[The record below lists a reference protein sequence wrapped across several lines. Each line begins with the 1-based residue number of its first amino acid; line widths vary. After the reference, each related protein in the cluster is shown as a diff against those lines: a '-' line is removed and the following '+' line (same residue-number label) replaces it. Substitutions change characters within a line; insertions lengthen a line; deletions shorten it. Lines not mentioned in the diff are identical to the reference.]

1 MSSSPPTLPKAPASF
16 ARRFFD
22 WLSGYG
28 LATSLLLLLGILT
41 WLATLEQR
49 DSGLYATLNKYFDWK
64 SPFILPEING
74 KMIPIP
80 LPGGYWVC
88 ALLTVNLAL
97 GGIFRL
103 FSRMTKIPN
112 VFSVSW
118 IIALLQRLANLISH
132 SGIIILLIGGGVTQH
147 FSERGNLAVGEGETS
162 NVAEDYFEYVIEVTE
177 IIDNK
182 PTVIHVIRGEQIQDL
197 VVGSRLFRFP
207 SLPFDLEVAGYLEN
221 AQPVATTERAPE
233 NGEYVSD
240 NYYLQSK
247 PAEKNAEANT
257 AGCYVKVAERDGT
270 KGSPIILAGASF
282 HPFTLRH
289 GDRIFTLDMRKRLWV
304 MPFDLTLNKFT
315 AEFYPGTSRPKKFI
329 SQVTRTEN
337 NQKADATIQMNEP
350 LRYEGLTFFQA
361 SYGPPGAGPGQK
373 LYSVFEVVRNPA
385 DKWPEY
391 SLWVVVVG
399 LSLQFGLKLI
409 LFIIAR
415 FRHDTSA

>member
-1 MSSSPPTLPKAPASF
+1 MSSPSQSSSKAPVSF
-16 ARRFFD
+16 VRRFFD
-22 WLSGYG
+22 WLSGFG

-64 SPFILPEING
+64 APFILPEING
-74 KMIPIP
+74 KTVPIP

-97 GGIFRL
+97 GGILRIRKGL
-103 FSRMTKIPN
+103 KQIPN
-112 VFSVSW
+112 
-118 IIALLQRLANLISH
+118 IISH
-132 SGIIILLIGGGVTQH
+132 SGIIILLVGGGVTHH

-162 NVAEDYFEYVIEVTE
+162 NVAEDYFEYVVEVAE

-182 PTVIHVIRGEQIQDL
+182 PTAIHVIRGAQIEDL
-197 VVGSRLFRFP
+197 ETSSRLFRFP
-207 SLPFDLEVAGYLEN
+207 NLPFDLEIGGYLEN
-221 AQPVATTERAPE
+221 AQPIAATERAPE
-233 NGEYVSD
+233 NGEPMADGYF
-240 NYYLQSK
+240 LQSK
-247 PAEKNAEANT
+247 PGEKNAEANT
-257 AGCYVKVAERDGT
+257 AACYLKVVERDGT
-270 KGSPIILAGASF
+270 RGDRIILAGASF

-289 GDRIFTLDMRKRLWV
+289 GNRIFTLDMRKRLWV

-315 AEFYPGTSRPKKFI
+315 AEFYDGTTRPKKFV

-337 NQKADATIQMNEP
+337 NLKADATIQMNEP

-361 SYGPPGAGPGQK
+361 SYGPPGAGPGQR
-373 LYSVFEVVRNPA
+373 LYSVFEVVKNPA

-399 LSLQFGLKLI
+399 LILQFGLKLV
-409 LFIIAR
+409 LFIRSR
-415 FRHDTSA
+415 FRHASHS

>member
-1 MSSSPPTLPKAPASF
+1 MSSPSQTSSKAPASF

-22 WLSGYG
+22 WLSGFG

-64 SPFILPEING
+64 APFILPEING
-74 KMIPIP
+74 KTVPIP

-97 GGIFRL
+97 GGILRIRKGL
-103 FSRMTKIPN
+103 KQIPN
-112 VFSVSW
+112 
-118 IIALLQRLANLISH
+118 IISH
-132 SGIIILLIGGGVTQH
+132 SGIIILLVGGGVTHH

-162 NVAEDYFEYVIEVTE
+162 NVAEDYFEYVVEVAE

-182 PTVIHVIRGEQIQDL
+182 PTAIHVIRGAQIEDL
-197 VVGSRLFRFP
+197 ETSSRLFRFP
-207 SLPFDLEVAGYLEN
+207 NLPFDLEIGGYLEN
-221 AQPVATTERAPE
+221 AQPIAATERAPE
-233 NGEYVSD
+233 NGEPMADGYF
-240 NYYLQSK
+240 LQSK
-247 PAEKNAEANT
+247 PGEKNAEANT
-257 AGCYVKVAERDGT
+257 AACYVKVVERDGT
-270 KGSPIILAGASF
+270 RGDRIILAGASF

-289 GDRIFTLDMRKRLWV
+289 GNRIFTLDMRKRLWV

-315 AEFYPGTSRPKKFI
+315 AEFYDGTTRPKKFV

-337 NQKADATIQMNEP
+337 NLKADATIQMNEP

-361 SYGPPGAGPGQK
+361 SYGPPGAGPGQR
-373 LYSVFEVVRNPA
+373 LYSVFEVVKNPA

-399 LSLQFGLKLI
+399 LILQFGLKLV
-409 LFIIAR
+409 LFIR
-415 FRHDTSA
+415 SRVRHASHS

>member
-1 MSSSPPTLPKAPASF
+1 MSSPSQSSSKAPVSF

-22 WLSGYG
+22 WLSGFG

-64 SPFILPEING
+64 APFILPEING
-74 KMIPIP
+74 KTVPIP

-97 GGIFRL
+97 GGILRIRKGL
-103 FSRMTKIPN
+103 KQIPN
-112 VFSVSW
+112 
-118 IIALLQRLANLISH
+118 IISH
-132 SGIIILLIGGGVTQH
+132 SGIIILLVGGGVTHH

-162 NVAEDYFEYVIEVTE
+162 NVAEDYFEYVVEVAE

-182 PTVIHVIRGEQIQDL
+182 PTAIHVIRGAQIEDL
-197 VVGSRLFRFP
+197 ETSSRLFRFP
-207 SLPFDLEVAGYLEN
+207 NLPFDLEIGGYLEN
-221 AQPVATTERAPE
+221 AQPIAATERAPE
-233 NGEYVSD
+233 HGEPMADGYF
-240 NYYLQSK
+240 LQSK
-247 PAEKNAEANT
+247 PGEKNAEANT
-257 AGCYVKVAERDGT
+257 AACYLKVVERDGT
-270 KGSPIILAGASF
+270 RGDRIILAGASF

-289 GDRIFTLDMRKRLWV
+289 GNRIFTLDMRKRLWV

-315 AEFYPGTSRPKKFI
+315 AEFYDGTTRPKKFV

-337 NQKADATIQMNEP
+337 NLKADATIQMNEP

-361 SYGPPGAGPGQK
+361 SYGPPGAGPGQR
-373 LYSVFEVVRNPA
+373 LYSVFEVVKNPA

-399 LSLQFGLKLI
+399 LILQFGLKLV
-409 LFIIAR
+409 LFIRSR
-415 FRHDTSA
+415 FRHASHS

>member
-1 MSSSPPTLPKAPASF
+1 MSSSPPTPPKAPISF

-28 LATSLLLLLGILT
+28 LATSMLLLLGILT

-64 SPFILPEING
+64 SPYILPEING

-97 GGIFRL
+97 GGILRIRKGL
-103 FSRMTKIPN
+103 KQIPN
-112 VFSVSW
+112 
-118 IIALLQRLANLISH
+118 IISH
-132 SGIIILLIGGGVTQH
+132 SGIIILLVGGGVTHH

-162 NVAEDYFEYVIEVTE
+162 NVAEDYFEYVVEATE

-182 PTVIHVIRGEQIQDL
+182 PTVIHVIRGKQIEDL
-197 VVGSRLFRFP
+197 VDTARLFKLP
-207 SLPFDLEVAGYLEN
+207 SLPFDLEIAGYLEN
-221 AQPVATTERAPE
+221 AQPIAITERAPD
-233 NGEYVSD
+233 NGELTSD
-240 NYYLQSK
+240 GYYLQSK

-257 AGCYVKVAERDGT
+257 AACYAKVVNRDGT
-270 KGSPIILAGASF
+270 KSEPIILAGASF

-289 GDRIFTLDMRKRLWV
+289 GDRVFTLDMRKRLWV

-315 AEFYPGTSRPKKFI
+315 AEFYDGTSRPKKFI

-373 LYSVFEVVRNPA
+373 LYSVFEVVKNPA

-399 LSLQFGLKLI
+399 LTLQFGLKLV
-409 LFIIAR
+409 LFIRSR

>member
-1 MSSSPPTLPKAPASF
+1 MSSSVPTSPKPPASF

-22 WLSGYG
+22 WLSGFG
-28 LATSLLLLLGILT
+28 LATSMLLLLGILT

-64 SPFILPEING
+64 SPYILPEING

-88 ALLTVNLAL
+88 ALLTLNLSL
-97 GGIFRL
+97 GGILRIRKGL
-103 FSRMTKIPN
+103 KQIPN
-112 VFSVSW
+112 
-118 IIALLQRLANLISH
+118 IISH
-132 SGIIILLIGGGVTQH
+132 FGIIILLVGGGVTHH

-162 NVAEDYFEYVIEVTE
+162 NVAEDYFEYVVEATE

-182 PTVIHVIRGEQIQDL
+182 PTVIHVIRGKQIEDL
-197 VVGSRLFRFP
+197 VDKSRLFKFP
-207 SLPFDLEVAGYLEN
+207 SLPFDLEIAGYLEN
-221 AQPVATTERAPE
+221 AQPVATTERAPD
-233 NGEYVSD
+233 NGELTSD
-240 NYYLQSK
+240 GYYLQSK

-257 AGCYVKVAERDGT
+257 AACYAKVVNRDGT
-270 KGSPIILAGASF
+270 KGEPIILAGASF

-315 AEFYPGTSRPKKFI
+315 AEFYDGTSRPKKFI

-350 LRYEGLTFFQA
+350 LRYEGLTFLKSF
-361 SYGPPGAGPGQK
+361 G
-373 LYSVFEVVRNPA
+373 SVVQIKR
-385 DKWPEY
+385 D
-391 SLWVVVVG
+391 S
-399 LSLQFGLKLI
+399 I
-409 LFIIAR
+409 
-415 FRHDTSA
+415 

>member
-1 MSSSPPTLPKAPASF
+1 MSDSSQMPPRPPASIG
-16 ARRFFD
+16 RRFFD

-28 LATSLLLLLGILT
+28 LATTLLLLLGILT

-64 SPFILPEING
+64 SPYILPEING
-74 KMIPIP
+74 KMIPLP

-97 GGIFRL
+97 GGILRIRKGL
-103 FSRMTKIPN
+103 KQIPN
-112 VFSVSW
+112 
-118 IIALLQRLANLISH
+118 IISH
-132 SGIIILLIGGGVTQH
+132 SGIIILLVGGGVTHH

-162 NVAEDYFEYVIEVTE
+162 NVAEDYFEYVIEATE
-177 IIDNK
+177 IRDNK
-182 PTVIHVIRGEQIQDL
+182 PTQIHVIRGRQIEDL
-197 VVGSRLFRFP
+197 VDTSRIFRLP
-207 SLPFDLEVAGYLEN
+207 SLPFDLEVAGYQEN
-221 AQPVATTERAPE
+221 AQPVSITERAPE
-233 NGEYVSD
+233 HGELVSD
-240 NYYLQSK
+240 GYYLQGK
-247 PAEKNAEANT
+247 PGEKNAEANT
-257 AGCYVKVAERDGT
+257 AACFVRVVERDGT
-270 KGSPIILAGASF
+270 KGDPILLAGASF

-315 AEFYPGTSRPKKFI
+315 ADFYPGTTRPKRFV

-337 NQKADATIQMNEP
+337 GQKADATIQMNEP

-399 LSLQFGLKLI
+399 LTLQFGLKLV
-409 LFIIAR
+409 LFIRSR
-415 FRHDTSA
+415 FRHDNPA

>member
-1 MSSSPPTLPKAPASF
+1 MSSPAQTSPKAPASF

-22 WLSGYG
+22 WLSGFG
-28 LATSLLLLLGILT
+28 LATSMLLLLGILT

-64 SPFILPEING
+64 SPYILPEING

-88 ALLTVNLAL
+88 ALLTLNLSL
-97 GGIFRL
+97 GGILRIRKGL
-103 FSRMTKIPN
+103 KQIPN
-112 VFSVSW
+112 
-118 IIALLQRLANLISH
+118 IISH

-162 NVAEDYFEYVIEVTE
+162 NVAEDYFEYVVEATE

-182 PTVIHVIRGEQIQDL
+182 PKEIQVIRGKQIEDL
-197 VVGSRLFRFP
+197 VDQSRLFKFP
-207 SLPFDLEVAGYLEN
+207 SLPFDLEIAGYLEN
-221 AQPVATTERAPE
+221 AQPIATTERAPD
-233 NGEYVSD
+233 NGELTSD
-240 NYYLQSK
+240 GYYLQSK

-257 AGCYVKVAERDGT
+257 AACYVRVVERDGT
-270 KGSPIILAGASF
+270 KGAPIILAGASF
-282 HPFTLRH
+282 HPFTMRH

-373 LYSVFEVVRNPA
+373 LYSVFEVVKNPA

-399 LSLQFGLKLI
+399 LTLQFGLKLV
-409 LFIIAR
+409 LFILSR
-415 FRHDTSA
+415 FRHDTPS

>member
-1 MSSSPPTLPKAPASF
+1 MSSPSLSPPKAPASL

-22 WLSGYG
+22 WLSGFG
-28 LATSLLLLLGILT
+28 LATVLLLLLGILT

-64 SPFILPEING
+64 APIILPEING
-74 KMIPIP
+74 KMVPFP

-97 GGIFRL
+97 GGILRIRKGL
-103 FSRMTKIPN
+103 KQLPN
-112 VFSVSW
+112 
-118 IIALLQRLANLISH
+118 IISH
-132 SGIIILLIGGGVTQH
+132 SGIIILLIGGGVTHH

-162 NVAEDYFEYVIEVTE
+162 NVAEDYFEYVVEVAE

-182 PTVIHVIRGEQIQDL
+182 PTAIHVIRGAQIEDL
-197 VVGSRLFRFP
+197 GSSSRLFRFP
-207 SLPFDLEVAGYLEN
+207 NLPFDLEIGGYREN
-221 AQPVATTERAPE
+221 AQPIALTERAPE
-233 NGEYVSD
+233 NGESAAD
-240 NYYLQSK
+240 GYYLQSK
-247 PAEKNAEANT
+247 PGEKNAEANT
-257 AGCYVKVAERDGT
+257 AACYAKVVERDGT
-270 KGSPIILAGASF
+270 RSERIILAGASF
-282 HPFTLRH
+282 HPYTLRH
-289 GDRIFTLDMRKRLWV
+289 GNRIFTLDMRKRLWV

-315 AEFYPGTSRPKKFI
+315 AEFYPGTTRPKKFI

-337 NQKADATIQMNEP
+337 GLKADATIQMNEP

-373 LYSVFEVVRNPA
+373 LYSVFEVVKNPA

-399 LSLQFGLKLI
+399 LTLQFGLKLV
-409 LFIIAR
+409 LFIRSR
-415 FRHDTSA
+415 FRHASHS

>member
-1 MSSSPPTLPKAPASF
+1 MSVPDQTSSKAPVSIG
-16 ARRFFD
+16 RRIFD
-22 WLSGYG
+22 WLSGFG

-64 SPFILPEING
+64 SLYILPEING
-74 KMIPIP
+74 KMVPIP

-97 GGIFRL
+97 GGILRIRKGL
-103 FSRMTKIPN
+103 KQIPN
-112 VFSVSW
+112 
-118 IIALLQRLANLISH
+118 IISH
-132 SGIIILLIGGGVTQH
+132 SCIIILLVGGGVTHH

-162 NVAEDYFEYVIEVTE
+162 NVAEDYFEYVVEATEV
-177 IIDNK
+177 IDNK
-182 PTVIHVIRGEQIQDL
+182 PMVIHVIRGKQIDDL
-197 VVGSRLFRFP
+197 NDKVRLFKFP
-207 SLPFDLEVAGYLEN
+207 DLPFDLEIAGYLEN
-221 AQPVATTERAPE
+221 AQPIATTERAPDH
-233 NGEYVSD
+233 GELISD
-240 NYYLQSK
+240 GYYLQTK

-257 AGCYVKVAERDGT
+257 AACYVRVVERDGT
-270 KGSPIILAGASF
+270 KGGPIILAGASF

-315 AEFYPGTSRPKKFI
+315 AEFYDGTSRPKKFV

-337 NQKADATIQMNEP
+337 NLKADATIQMNEP
-350 LRYEGLTFFQA
+350 LRYQGLTFFQA

-373 LYSVFEVVRNPA
+373 LYSVFEVVKNPA

-399 LSLQFGLKLI
+399 LLLQFVLKLV
-409 LFIIAR
+409 LFIISR
-415 FRHDTSA
+415 FSHEKSA